1 MSTRQRANAN
11 RLAMLYAKY
20 YLRFVRWAF
29 ARFYREFAWIYDAVA
44 WLVSRGLW
52 RRWTLAALPYLDGR
66 VLELGCGT
74 GFVQHALATGY
85 AGQVVGIDAS
95 PHMLTLTQRRLRRT
109 RLHSQLLRTIAQALP
124 FRSGQFDSVL
134 ATFPSEYIL
143 DPATLREV
151 QRVLVSTGR
160 LIIVDGAQFTTDDLY
175 VRIVD
180 LAYRLTWQ
188 RPVRNVPDDTA
199 SAYCSW
205 LKKAGFHTTHVYC
218 ETVGVSQVLIVV
230 GQKSSPGDG
239 GMVANRMQ

>member
-11 RLAMLYAKY
+11 YLAMLYAECR
-20 YLRFVRWAF
+20 LRFVRWAF
-29 ARFYREFAWIYDAVA
+29 ARFYREFAWSYDGVA

-52 RRWTLAALPYLDGR
+52 QRWTLAALPYLDGR

-74 GFVQHALATGY
+74 GFVQHALASTY

-95 PHMLTLTQRRLRRT
+95 PQMLALTQRRLWRT

-143 DPATLREV
+143 DSATLCEV
-151 QRVLVSTGR
+151 QRVLTSTGR
-160 LIIVDGAQFTTDDLY
+160 LVIVDGAQFMVDDVY
-175 VRIVD
+175 VRVVD

-188 RPVRNVPDDTA
+188 RPVRNIPDDTA

-205 LKKAGFHTTHVYC
+205 LKKAGFPTAHVYC
-218 ETVGVSQVLIVV
+218 ETVGPSQVLVVV

-239 GMVANRMQ
+239 GVVANRIQ

>member
-1 MSTRQRANAN
+1 MPTHQRANVN
-11 RLAMLYAKY
+11 GLAMLYADCH
-20 YLRFVRWAF
+20 LRFVRWAF

-52 RRWTLAALPYLDGR
+52 HRWTLAALPYLDGR

-74 GFVQHALATGY
+74 GFVQHALAAGY

-95 PHMLTLTQRRLRRT
+95 PQMLALTRRRLRRP

-124 FRSGQFDSVL
+124 FRADQFDSVL

-151 QRVLVSTGR
+151 QRVLTSTGR
-160 LIIVDGAQFTTDDLY
+160 LIIVDGAQFTTDDWY
-175 VRIVD
+175 VHVVD
-180 LAYRLTWQ
+180 LAYRLIWQ
-188 RPVRNVPDDTA
+188 RPVRNGSDDTV

-205 LKKAGFHTTHVYC
+205 LERAGFCMTHVYC
-218 ETVGVSQVLIVV
+218 ETVGPSQVLVVV
-230 GQKSSPGDG
+230 GQKSSSGDG
-239 GMVANRMQ
+239 EGVANKTR